1 MMVGVSARPIASQ
14 NQSTVP
20 SSEDAIVTVSLN
32 PNVAQMLDETAAR
45 SSRRIAI
52 IERATETT
60 YAELRDAA
68 AGVAA
73 TLRELGV
80 EPGDRVA
87 ILLNRGTTAAAAFF
101 GVVAVGGIAV
111 ILNETLR
118 PRQIEHVLGHCAAKV
133 LVGSKDLLDALPRAL
148 ETTARIIDVAECGPS
163 GPFTAVPRIGS
174 DIAQII
180 YTSGSTGLPK
190 GVTIT
195 HANLWAGARS
205 VSSYLAVAATDRIAS
220 LLPFSFD
227 YGFNQLLC
235 AVLNG
240 AALVIERS
248 PLPQQIAL
256 TLRERQVTVLPCVP
270 PLWLQLLGAPE
281 FQAAPLPAL
290 RVMTNTGGRVP
301 VEAVRRLRQVQPDA
315 KLVLMYGL
323 TEAFRA
329 TYLPAEEVDAHPDS
343 IGRAIPGAEIM
354 VLRDD
359 GSECAPGED
368 GELVQRGPTVA
379 AGYWNDPET
388 TARVFRANPQRPA
401 GAPDSERVVFSGDVV
416 RRDEDG
422 RLYFVGRRDRIIK
435 TLGFR
440 VSPDEVCEVLYA
452 SGEIAEAM
460 VGSEPDDQRGERI
473 VAYVVLTA
481 EGELERLQRFCRA
494 ELPRYMQPSRIE
506 VMGTL
511 PRTSSGKFD
520 LRGAQQEVASEH
532 GATV

>member
-1 MMVGVSARPIASQ
+1 V
-14 NQSTVP
+14 
-20 SSEDAIVTVSLN
+20 IVNFCLN
-32 PNVAQMLDETAAR
+32 PNVAHMLG
-45 SSRRIAI
+45 
-52 IERATETT
+52 
-60 YAELRDAA
+60 DAA
-68 AGVAA
+68 ARAGGRSAIAERQTETSYADLCDAAGGVAA
-73 TLRELGV
+73 KLAELGIG
-80 EPGDRVA
+80 PGDRVA
-87 ILLNRGTTAAAAFF
+87 LLLHRGAAAAAAFF
-101 GVVAVGGIAV
+101 GVVAAGGVAV

-118 PRQIEHVLGHCAAKV
+118 SRQIEHVLAHCDARV
-133 LVGSKDLLDALPRAL
+133 LVCSRELIEALPRAL
-148 ETTARIIDVAECGPS
+148 ETGARIVDVADLRGS
-163 GPFTAVPRIGS
+163 APFQPVSRVGS
-174 DIAQII
+174 DVAQIL

-205 VSSYLAVAATDRIAS
+205 VSHYLGISEADRIAS

-240 AALVIERS
+240 ASLIVERS
-248 PLPQQIAL
+248 PIPQQIAL
-256 TLRERQVTVLPCVP
+256 TLRERGATVLPCVP

-281 FQAAPLPAL
+281 FHGSPLPAL

-301 VEAVRRLRQVQPDA
+301 VEAVRRLRQVQPQA

-329 TYLPAEEVDAHPDS
+329 TYLEPTEVDEHPDS

-354 VLRDD
+354 VLRED
-359 GSECAPGED
+359 GTECEPGEE

-388 TARVFRANPQRPA
+388 TARVFRPNPRRPS
-401 GAPDSERVVFSGDVV
+401 GAPDAERVVFSGDVV
-416 RRDEDG
+416 RRDPDG

-452 SGEIAEAM
+452 SGEVAEAL

-473 VAYVVLTA
+473 VAYVVLKP
-481 EGELERLQRFCRA
+481 EGDAARLQRYCRT
-494 ELPRYMQPSRIE
+494 ELPRYMQPARIE
-506 VMGTL
+506 AMERL

-520 LRGAQQEVASEH
+520 LQAAEAGAADARTSGERVA
-532 GATV
+532 AP

>member
-1 MMVGVSARPIASQ
+1 VTGP
-14 NQSTVP
+14 T
-20 SSEDAIVTVSLN
+20 SEGAIVIVSLN
-32 PNVAQMLDETAAR
+32 PNVAHMLGDTA
-45 SSRRIAI
+45 
-52 IERATETT
+52 ERAGDRVAIVERQSEVS
-60 YAELRDAA
+60 YAQLRDAA
-68 AGVAA
+68 GGVAA
-73 TLRELGV
+73 TLRALGV

-87 ILLNRGTTAAAAFF
+87 ILLHRGAAAAATFF
-101 GVVAVGGIAV
+101 GVAAAGGVAV

-118 PRQIEHVLGHCAAKV
+118 PRQIEHVLTHCAAR
-133 LVGSKDLLDALPRAL
+133 LLLCSRDLLDGLPRAL
-148 ETTARIIDVAECGPS
+148 ETDTRILDVGECMGSAALDP
-163 GPFTAVPRIGS
+163 VPRIGN
-174 DIAQII
+174 DVAQII

-205 VSSYLAVAATDRIAS
+205 VSSYLGISATDRLAS

-240 AALVIERS
+240 ATLVVERS
-248 PLPQQIAL
+248 PLPQQIAV
-256 TLRERQVTVLPCVP
+256 TLRERDVTVLACVP

-281 FQAAPLPAL
+281 FHGSPLPRL

-301 VEAVRRLRQVQPDA
+301 VEAVRRLRQVQPHA

-329 TYLPAEEVDAHPDS
+329 TYLPPEEVDAHPDS

-354 VLRDD
+354 VLRED
-359 GSECAPGED
+359 GTECAPGEE

-379 AGYWNDPET
+379 AGYWNDPQT
-388 TARVFRANPQRPA
+388 TARVFRGNPRRPV

-416 RRDEDG
+416 RRDEEG

-452 SGEIAEAM
+452 SGEVAEAV
-460 VGSEPDDQRGERI
+460 VGSEPDEQRGERI
-473 VAYVVLTA
+473 VAYVVMR
-481 EGELERLQRFCRA
+481 EGGDANRLQRFCRT
-494 ELPRYMQPSRIE
+494 ELPRYMQPARIE
-506 VMGTL
+506 VVPAL

-520 LRGAQQEVASEH
+520 LRAVEMAASDERE
-532 GATV
+532 AAV

>member
-1 MMVGVSARPIASQ
+1 M
-14 NQSTVP
+14 
-20 SSEDAIVTVSLN
+20 IVNVCLN
-32 PNVAQMLDETAAR
+32 PNVAHMLGDAAAR
-45 SSRRIAI
+45 AGGRAAI
-52 IERATETT
+52 VERQHDTS
-60 YAELRDAA
+60 YADLRDAA
-68 AGVAA
+68 GGIAA
-73 TLRELGV
+73 KLVELGI

-87 ILLNRGTTAAAAFF
+87 LLLHRGATAAAAFF
-101 GVVAVGGIAV
+101 GVVAAGGIAV

-118 PRQIEHVLGHCAAKV
+118 SRQIDHVLSHCDARV
-133 LVGSKDLLDALPRAL
+133 LVCSRELIEGLPRPL
-148 ETTARIIDVAECGPS
+148 ETQARIIDVADLAGSAPLQPVS
-163 GPFTAVPRIGS
+163 RVGS
-174 DIAQII
+174 DVAQII

-205 VSSYLAVAATDRIAS
+205 VSHYLGIAETDRIAS

-240 AALVIERS
+240 ATLVVERS
-248 PLPQQIAL
+248 PIPQQIAL
-256 TLRERQVTVLPCVP
+256 TLRERGVTVLPCVP

-281 FQAAPLPAL
+281 FHASPLPTL

-301 VEAVRRLRQVQPDA
+301 VEAVRRLRQVQPQA

-329 TYLPAEEVDAHPDS
+329 TYLDPAEVDEHPDS

-354 VLRDD
+354 VLRED
-359 GSECAPGED
+359 GTECEPGEE

-388 TARVFRANPQRPA
+388 TARVFRPNPRRPS
-401 GAPDSERVVFSGDVV
+401 GAPDAERVVFSGDVV
-416 RRDEDG
+416 RRDLDG

-452 SGEIAEAM
+452 SGEVAEAL

-473 VAYVVLTA
+473 IAYVVLKA
-481 EGELERLQRFCRA
+481 DGDAARLQRYCRT
-494 ELPRYMQPSRIE
+494 ELPRYMQPARVE
-506 VMGTL
+506 AMEHL

-520 LRGAQQEVASEH
+520 LRGAMERAAS
-532 GATV
+532 GAQRVQI